1 MVVARER
8 SGNVNSPVGSEAMST
23 VPHSFPE
30 KSFQQLK
37 EEEERR
43 EKIVEKKL
51 QSESLFL
58 RVFSF
63 VIAALVG
70 TIVAI
75 LTNQPWEVVIPF
87 ALLCGFAPLFTAI
100 FISAINKQVTI
111 AKMRD
116 GSSLKDTND

>member
-1 MVVARER
+1 
-8 SGNVNSPVGSEAMST
+8 MST
-23 VPHSFPE
+23 VPHFPE
-30 KSFQQLK
+30 KSFQELK
-37 EEEERR
+37 AEEEKR
-43 EKIVEKKL
+43 EKVVEKKL
-51 QSESLFL
+51 QSESLYL

-70 TIVAI
+70 SIVAI
-75 LTNQPWEVVIPF
+75 MTNQPWGVVIPF

-116 GSSLKDTND
+116 GSVLKDTND